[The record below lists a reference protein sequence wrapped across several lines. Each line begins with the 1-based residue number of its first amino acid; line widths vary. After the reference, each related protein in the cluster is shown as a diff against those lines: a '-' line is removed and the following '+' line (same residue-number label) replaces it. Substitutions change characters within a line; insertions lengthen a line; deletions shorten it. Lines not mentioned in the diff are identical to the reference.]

1 MYVKS
6 VLLSFL
12 FCWSLVPAQAQSWP
26 ALKTTFGSLWDQPRT
41 QAEAESSGWRLL
53 GSCSDKFLGER
64 YGHPD
69 DNSIIIIFDVA
80 GFIAGTQSVVP
91 VDKVDSSLVDMTRM
105 AAYQLDTWF
114 DVPAYLTTVYFTDTD
129 IICNGGRSQ
138 EQFDSEGTGDRL
150 IVQVGPTATPDN
162 LISVPLSKSEAG
174 SDPAWFDHYCF
185 IGMGDHFLQFNYQ
198 PDQDCH
204 DVLPLQ
210 LLYDDGYDGIL
221 AGYVWQHVANLDG
234 DRWEHPTHFAVDS
247 IINSP
252 PTCVND
258 YVDNPGLSTMHHYF
272 WNYPLLILCP
282 LRHDRSLAG
291 YRKMMTSN

>member
-1 MYVKS
+1 MGSRCLEMFVRS
-6 VLLSFL
+6 VLLTFL

-64 YGHPD
+64 YAHPD

-91 VDKVDSSLVDMTRM
+91 VDKVDS
-105 AAYQLDTWF
+105 
-114 DVPAYLTTVYFTDTD
+114 
-129 IICNGGRSQ
+129 
-138 EQFDSEGTGDRL
+138 
-150 IVQVGPTATPDN
+150 
-162 LISVPLSKSEAG
+162 
-174 SDPAWFDHYCF
+174 
-185 IGMGDHFLQFNYQ
+185 
-198 PDQDCH
+198 
-204 DVLPLQ
+204 
-210 LLYDDGYDGIL
+210 
-221 AGYVWQHVANLDG
+221 GYVWQHVANLDG

-252 PTCVND
+252 PTCVNE

-282 LRHDRSLAG
+282 LRHDRSLSG

>member
-1 MYVKS
+1 MFVKS

-80 GFIAGTQSVVP
+80 GFIAGSQSVVP

-114 DVPAYLTTVYFTDTD
+114 DVPAYLTTVYFTDTNV
-129 IICNGGRSQ
+129 ICNGGRSQ

-150 IVQVGPTATPDN
+150 IVQVRRSA
-162 LISVPLSKSEAG
+162 
-174 SDPAWFDHYCF
+174 
-185 IGMGDHFLQFNYQ
+185 LQ
-198 PDQDCH
+198 
-204 DVLPLQ
+204 
-210 LLYDDGYDGIL
+210 
-221 AGYVWQHVANLDG
+221 
-234 DRWEHPTHFAVDS
+234 
-247 IINSP
+247 
-252 PTCVND
+252 
-258 YVDNPGLSTMHHYF
+258 
-272 WNYPLLILCP
+272 
-282 LRHDRSLAG
+282 
-291 YRKMMTSN
+291 